1 MDLYIK
7 EGIRLSEDTVAVESL
22 AVALKRNPTGIT
34 EKTNSLLNIV
44 TQSYCNRWNVPR
56 VVIATESFH
65 STARAQASVV
75 ACEGIVELAK
85 AGWKRFIEWLKGLIG
100 KVTTMINHFKAR
112 GKSLAQKADQ
122 LEALIAKAGDLEL
135 KDLSG
140 SWGKLTMDGQV
151 GFQKPVAF
159 LKTIKSDASG
169 FAKRTTTFINLS
181 LDGKNTLFDV
191 PWQGPVTMKAQQ
203 IEGMNKPQIL
213 AMPNNTL
220 MVVGQRNRKPVVEM
234 KPIEGK
240 TAPIRSGNK
249 AALEFCLEGIDAG
262 IEFLEDRSN
271 EFKEF
276 IGTIER
282 LTKTDKLPFENHS
295 GDKIDDEDVNY
306 YIGLARSGIL
316 AGATFI
322 QHIDRFV
329 EAATT
334 GLIEF
339 CYESLKAS
347 SKKDSGKDYG
357 ITPVFTKAVEK
368 NDVKS
373 IHIMMK
379 DSLLVDPSFEQFDEM
394 ARLAKDVKGLYQEH
408 KEGGHFDPLDLDPSK
423 WDDNYMN
430 SLMVDVVDNFS
441 HERLNHLK
449 KVVRK
454 LRPPK

>member
-44 TQSYCNRWNVPR
+44 TESYCNRWNVPR

-65 STARAQASVV
+65 STARTQASVV

-85 AGWKRFIEWLKGLIG
+85 AGWKRFIEWLKGLID
-100 KVTTMINHFKAR
+100 KVVSMVNHFKAR

-122 LEALIAKAGDLEL
+122 LEVLIAKAGDLEL

-140 SWGKLTMDGQV
+140 SWSKLTMDGQV
-151 GFQKPVAF
+151 DFQKPVAF
-159 LKTIKSDASG
+159 LKSIKSDASG
-169 FAKRTTTFINLS
+169 FAKRTTSFINLS

-220 MVVGQRNRKPVVEM
+220 MVVGQRGRKPVVEM

-240 TAPIRSGNK
+240 TSPIRSGNK

-295 GDKIDDEDVNY
+295 GDKLDGEDVNY
-306 YIGLARSGIL
+306 YIGLARAGIL

-329 EAATT
+329 ESATS
-334 GLIEF
+334 GLIEY
-339 CYESLKAS
+339 CYESLKS
-347 SKKDSGKDYG
+347 VGGNIHDKK
-357 ITPVFTKAVEK
+357 E
-368 NDVKS
+368 
-373 IHIMMK
+373 
-379 DSLLVDPSFEQFDEM
+379 
-394 ARLAKDVKGLYQEH
+394 
-408 KEGGHFDPLDLDPSK
+408 
-423 WDDNYMN
+423 
-430 SLMVDVVDNFS
+430 
-441 HERLNHLK
+441 
-449 KVVRK
+449 
-454 LRPPK
+454 

>member
-22 AVALKRNPTGIT
+22 AVALKRAPTAIT

-44 TQSYCNRWNVPR
+44 TESYCNRWNVPR

-65 STARAQASVV
+65 SSARAQASVV

-100 KVTTMINHFKAR
+100 KVMSMINHFKAR
-112 GKSLAQKADQ
+112 GKSLSQKADQ
-122 LEALIAKAGDLEL
+122 LESLIAKAGDLEL

-140 SWGKLTMDGQV
+140 RWSKLTMDGQV

-159 LKTIKSDASG
+159 LKSIKSDASG
-169 FAKRTTTFINLS
+169 FAKRTTSFINLS

-191 PWQGPVTMKAQQ
+191 PWRGPVTMKAQQ

-220 MVVGQRNRKPVVEM
+220 MVVGQRGRKPVVEM

-282 LTKTDKLPFENHS
+282 LTKTDKLPFENHT
-295 GDKIDDEDVNY
+295 GNKLDDEDVNY
-306 YIGLARSGIL
+306 YIGLARAGIL

-339 CYESLKAS
+339 CYESLKSTGTKTDQES
-347 SKKDSGKDYG
+347 SS
-357 ITPVFTKAVEK
+357 
-368 NDVKS
+368 
-373 IHIMMK
+373 
-379 DSLLVDPSFEQFDEM
+379 
-394 ARLAKDVKGLYQEH
+394 
-408 KEGGHFDPLDLDPSK
+408 
-423 WDDNYMN
+423 
-430 SLMVDVVDNFS
+430 
-441 HERLNHLK
+441 
-449 KVVRK
+449 
-454 LRPPK
+454 